1 MVIPPS
7 EWIFK
12 VLDFKQQNGWL
23 LFLLIIEMLVS
34 QGILAFDCEKTGV
47 GMIFGTKIL

>member
-23 LFLLIIEMLVS
+23 LFLLYHRNVS
-34 QGILAFDCEKTGV
+34 KSRY
-47 GMIFGTKIL
+47 FGF